1 MGPDDGPAQ
10 AVGILQ
16 AELEFSRKAGLTK
29 EDDRLP
35 KMFYEEPL
43 PPHNK
48 VFLFSGEELDETLK
62 F

>member
-1 MGPDDGPAQ
+1 MGPDDLPAQ
-10 AVGILQ
+10 AVRILMT
-16 AELEFSRKAGLTK
+16 ELEFNRKAGLTR

-48 VFLFSGEELDETLK
+48 VFLFSGEELDQTLS